1 MSLEIRLRFFASLR
15 EALGEGE
22 LLTLE
27 TPTTV
32 GGVRDLLIARGEP
45 YATRLARGKA
55 VRAALDQVLC
65 QDGQP
70 VVANGEIAFFPPVTG
85 G

>member
-1 MSLEIRLRFFASLR
+1 MTIAVQLRFFASLR

-22 LLTLE
+22 TLAL
-27 TPTTV
+27 PGPSTV

-45 YATRLARGKA
+45 YATRLARHKA
-55 VRAALDQVLC
+55 VRAALDQAMC
-65 QDGQP
+65 AEDQP
-70 VVANGEIAFFPPVTG
+70 VVTPCEIAFFPPVTG